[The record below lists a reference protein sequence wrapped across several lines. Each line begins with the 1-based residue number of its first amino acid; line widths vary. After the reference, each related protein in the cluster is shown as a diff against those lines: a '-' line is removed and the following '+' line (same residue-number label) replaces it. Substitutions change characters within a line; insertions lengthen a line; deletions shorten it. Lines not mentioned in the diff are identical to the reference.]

1 MFFVS
6 PSLLWACSFQLVVY
20 LTLKVVRCWT
30 TMEILE
36 DPSVLTH
43 CCSQPRNVFHI
54 FAFLSDSLDCLAGFP
69 AFLKERGINPNA
81 C

>member
-1 MFFVS
+1 
-6 PSLLWACSFQLVVY
+6 
-20 LTLKVVRCWT
+20 
-30 TMEILE
+30 MEILE

-54 FAFLSDSLDCLAGFP
+54 FAFLSDSLDSLAGFP